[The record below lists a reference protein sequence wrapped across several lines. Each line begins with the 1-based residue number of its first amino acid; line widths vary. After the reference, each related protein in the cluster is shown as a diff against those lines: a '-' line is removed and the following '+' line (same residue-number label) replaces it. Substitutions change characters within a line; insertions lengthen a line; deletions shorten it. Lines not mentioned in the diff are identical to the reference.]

1 MRMLLPCGANVG
13 TALPT
18 AMNVGEGVGVAVAG
32 AWLGISVGVAVG
44 ITGVGV
50 MVGSV
55 IPRGVCVGRRFTN
68 GAAVNDSGVRVV
80 DVTEVVWQAGISSS
94 IINSET
100 GVPIIAVH
108 RTCRLCKGKAVMKA
122 YALCLS
128 LCVLLLLVACQPED
142 TTVLPTQAVLP
153 SLTPSYTPTS
163 TPLATATPT
172 ATSTHTPTATHT
184 PTNTATFTPSVTV
197 TASITATFT
206 LTPTF
211 THTPTSTATN
221 TPIASNTPVPP
232 QILSFTTT
240 ATTVAPN
247 ASITLSWNTSSE
259 SARIEVQN
267 SQGAVVQSFN
277 VVSTGSL
284 PVSVPGNLGR
294 QVIYRL
300 VAIRGGVEIGFSLPI
315 TIQCAATWFF
325 GNEFAPPN
333 AGCPTG
339 PQVSG
344 PGAFQP
350 FERGFMLYI
359 NFNSQNVIYG
369 AQNQDVRYAAV
380 NNGWD
385 GTTTYNCFGT
395 PSGGLLAPANM
406 FGWAFCN
413 SNAPN
418 SSWSA
423 AIGFATQPLDTG
435 NRTLQIEDTGAF
447 YIDSP
452 LGVLRFG
459 GPNNL
464 TWSRVK

>member
-1 MRMLLPCGANVG
+1 MAGG
-13 TALPT
+13 
-18 AMNVGEGVGVAVAG
+18 GVGV
-32 AWLGISVGVAVG
+32 L
-44 ITGVGV
+44 
-50 MVGSV
+50 
-55 IPRGVCVGRRFTN
+55 
-68 GAAVNDSGVRVV
+68 
-80 DVTEVVWQAGISSS
+80 DVTEVVWQAGMSSSIISSS
-94 IINSET
+94 IGIL
-100 GVPIIAVH
+100 IIVDH
-108 RTCRLCKGKAVMKA
+108 RVRRLCKGNDVMKT
-122 YALCLS
+122 YALCFS

-153 SLTPSYTPTS
+153 SLTPSF
-163 TPLATATPT
+163 TPT
-172 ATSTHTPTATHT
+172 ATPRATNTPTATNTNTPTATNT

-197 TASITATFT
+197 TASITPTFT
-206 LTPTF
+206 QTPTF
-211 THTPTSTATN
+211 TNTPTSTATN

-259 SARIEVQN
+259 AARIDVQN

-277 VVSTGSL
+277 VVPTGSL

-339 PQVSG
+339 PQISG
-344 PGAFQP
+344 PGAFQS

-359 NFNSQNVIYG
+359 NFNSQNIIYG
-369 AQNQDVRYAAV
+369 AQNQDTRYAAV

-385 GTTTYNCFGT
+385 GVTTYTCFGT
-395 PSGGLLAPANM
+395 PPGGLLAPANM
-406 FGWAFCN
+406 FAWAFCN
-413 SNAPN
+413 SNAA
-418 SSWSA
+418 SSTWNA
-423 AIGFATQPLDTG
+423 AIGFATQPIDTG
-435 NRTLQIEDTGAF
+435 NRTLQVEDTGAF

-452 LGVLRFG
+452 LGILRFG